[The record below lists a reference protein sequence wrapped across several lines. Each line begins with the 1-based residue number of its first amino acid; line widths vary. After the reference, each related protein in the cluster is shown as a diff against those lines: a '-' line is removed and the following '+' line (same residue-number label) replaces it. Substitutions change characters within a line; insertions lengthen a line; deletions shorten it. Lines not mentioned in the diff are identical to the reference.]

1 MDDEE
6 VGGKDDAGNAELEGG
21 KFVAGVAEG

>member
-6 VGGKDDAGNAELEGG
+6 VGGKDDAGKTELEGG